1 MANKKKYYT
10 QNTETMTVTIDSKV
24 KPTAAEE
31 HIVKMLIAAG
41 YKLAVKSEERSKEA
55 KKRAAKETIKKASDM
70 DMSKLTDAQQAELE
84 SILKGSGKGTGFF
97 AARAFYKKCV
107 NK

>member
-1 MANKKKYYT
+1 MATNKYFT
-10 QNTETMTVTIDSKV
+10 QNAEKMTVTIDSKV
-24 KPTAAEE
+24 KPTAADE

-41 YKLAVKSEERSKEA
+41 YKLVIKSEERSKEA

-70 DMSKLTDAQQAELE
+70 DLTKLNKEQQKELN

-97 AARAFYKKCV
+97 AARAYYKECISK
-107 NK
+107 